1 MATCAFWGMMQFG
14 EVSVTAR
21 NAFDKSKHLKRR
33 DVHLGFNLDS
43 KPYAHLDLPSSK
55 TAEPGETQSI
65 PPVPQDKTCPIE
77 ALKNLAT
84 VVPAGP
90 DDPLFSWQ
98 DQHGDICP
106 MVKPKAID
114 HINAILK
121 TFGWGTTFGHS
132 FRIGGASFYLSQK
145 VDLKIVHIAGHWH
158 SLAYK
163 AYIHAFEQVVSHM
176 VADWGQ
182 V

>member
-1 MATCAFWGMMQFG
+1 
-14 EVSVTAR
+14 
-21 NAFDKSKHLKRR
+21 
-33 DVHLGFNLDS
+33 
-43 KPYAHLDLPSSK
+43 
-55 TAEPGETQSI
+55 
-65 PPVPQDKTCPIE
+65 
-77 ALKNLAT
+77 
-84 VVPAGP
+84 
-90 DDPLFSWQ
+90 
-98 DQHGDICP
+98 
-106 MVKPKAID
+106 MVKSKAID

-121 TFGWGTTFGHS
+121 TFGWGATFGHS